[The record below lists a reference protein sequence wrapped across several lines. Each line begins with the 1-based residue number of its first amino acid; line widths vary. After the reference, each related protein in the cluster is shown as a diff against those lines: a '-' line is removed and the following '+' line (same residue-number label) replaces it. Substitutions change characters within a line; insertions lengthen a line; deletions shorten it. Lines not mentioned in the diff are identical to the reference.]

1 MRRGLRMGRDEDSV
15 LELHAETP
23 TLSAPFKMFQNLR
36 EYRHLLRHFISR
48 DLKTRYHGSII
59 GWGWSIAEPL
69 ALTVTFY
76 ILFAILSDSTD
87 PYRPFNILM
96 GILTWSFFAKTLTRG
111 TTSLQ
116 RNSGL
121 IQRIY
126 FPREIYIFSQ
136 TGFQLVQ
143 LLLSMIVIIP
153 LLYHYGLAPTI
164 QILYFPL
171 AVLLI
176 AMFASG
182 LAFFT
187 SIIQTKVRDMEH
199 IVTVALRIGFYLSPV
214 FYNLD
219 MITGGRI
226 PVEYTDLYLYANPMA
241 TYLTMMRC
249 AFTGQPLGIDEFNL
263 AVTISSTVLIYLLG
277 SMYFTRK
284 ERKAVKNL

>member
-1 MRRGLRMGRDEDSV
+1 MGRDEDSV

-36 EYRHLLRHFISR
+36 EYRQLVRHFISR

-87 PYRPFNILM
+87 PYRPFNILI
-96 GILTWSFFAKTLTRG
+96 GILGWTFFSRTLSRG
-111 TTSLQ
+111 TTALQ

-126 FPREIYIFSQ
+126 FPREVFLFSQ
-136 TGFQLVQ
+136 VGYQLVQ
-143 LLLSMIVIIP
+143 MLLSMIVLIP
-153 LLYHYGLAPTI
+153 LLYHYGLIPTQ

-171 AVLLI
+171 AILLI
-176 AMFASG
+176 GMFGIG

-199 IVTVALRIGFYLSPV
+199 IVTVTLRIGFYLTPV

-219 MITGGRI
+219 MITGSRI
-226 PVEYTDLYLYANPMA
+226 PAEYGDIYLYANPMA
-241 TYLTMMRC
+241 TYLTMLRC
-249 AFTGQPLGIDEFNL
+249 AFTGDPLGISSMHL
-263 AVTISSTVLIYLLG
+263 TVTISTTVFIFLLG
-277 SMYFTRK
+277 SMFFMRR

>member
-1 MRRGLRMGRDEDSV
+1 MGRDEDSV

-48 DLKTRYHGSII
+48 DLKTRYPGSII

-87 PYRPFNILM
+87 PYRPFNILV
-96 GILTWSFFAKTLTRG
+96 GILAWTFFSRTFSGG

-126 FPREIYIFSQ
+126 FPREIFLFSGA
-136 TGFQLVQ
+136 GFQLVQ
-143 LLLSMIVIIP
+143 MLLSMIVLIP
-153 LLYHYGLAPTI
+153 LLYHYDLIPTM
-164 QILYFPL
+164 QIT
-171 AVLLI
+171 LLPSRSI
-176 AMFASG
+176 AHWNAWPWIGILHQHRSNPCSG
-182 LAFFT
+182 HGT
-187 SIIQTKVRDMEH
+187 Y
-199 IVTVALRIGFYLSPV
+199 VTVALRIGFYLTPV

-219 MITGGRI
+219 MITQSRI
-226 PVEYTDLYLYANPMA
+226 PAEYSDIYLYTNPMA
-241 TYLTMMRC
+241 TYLTMIRC
-249 AFTGQPLGIDEFNL
+249 AFTGEPLGISNEHL
-263 AVTISSTVLIYLLG
+263 VVTISSTILIFLLG
-277 SMYFTRK
+277 SMFFMRK
-284 ERKAVKNL
+284 ERKAVKNI

>member
-1 MRRGLRMGRDEDSV
+1 V

-59 GWGWSIAEPL
+59 GWGWSIVEPL

-87 PYRPFNILM
+87 PYRPFNILA
-96 GILTWSFFAKTLTRG
+96 GILAWSFFSRTLSRG
-111 TTSLQ
+111 TTALQ

-126 FPREIYIFSQ
+126 FPREVFIFSQ
-136 TGFQLVQ
+136 AGYQLVQ
-143 LLLSMIVIIP
+143 LMLSMVVLIP
-153 LLYHYGLAPTI
+153 LLYHYELMPSLT
-164 QILYFPL
+164 ILYFPL
-171 AVLLI
+171 AILLMGML
-176 AMFASG
+176 AVG

-187 SIIQTKVRDMEH
+187 SIIQTRVRDMEH
-199 IVTVALRIGFYLSPV
+199 IVTVFLRIGFYLTPV
-214 FYNLD
+214 FYTLD
-219 MITGGRI
+219 MITGSRI
-226 PVEYTDLYLYANPMA
+226 PAEYGDIYLYVNPMA
-241 TYLTMMRC
+241 TYITMVRC
-249 AFTGQPLGIDEFNL
+249 AFTGDPLGISSTHL
-263 AVTISSTVLIYLLG
+263 IVTISTTALIFLLG
-277 SMYFTRK
+277 SMYFMRR

>member
-1 MRRGLRMGRDEDSV
+1 MGRDEDSV
-15 LELHAETP
+15 LELHAGTP
-23 TLSAPFKMFQNLR
+23 TLSAPLKMFQNLR
-36 EYRHLLRHFISR
+36 EYHQLVRHFISR

-87 PYRPFNILM
+87 PYRPFNILI
-96 GILTWSFFAKTLTRG
+96 GILSWTFFARTFSRG

-126 FPREIYIFSQ
+126 FPREIFLFSGA
-136 TGFQLVQ
+136 GFQLVQ
-143 LLLSMIVIIP
+143 MLLSMIVLIP
-153 LLYHYGLAPTI
+153 LLYHYNLVPSV

-171 AVLLI
+171 GVLMIGML
-176 AMFASG
+176 ALG

-187 SIIQTKVRDMEH
+187 SIVQTRVRDMEH
-199 IVTVALRIGFYLSPV
+199 IVTVALRIGFYLTPV

-219 MITGGRI
+219 MITQSRI
-226 PVEYTDLYLYANPMA
+226 PAEYSDIYLYLNPMA
-241 TYLTMMRC
+241 TYLTMIRS
-249 AFTGQPLGIDEFNL
+249 AFTGQPLGISNEHL
-263 AVTISSTVLIYLLG
+263 AFTISSTVLIFLLG
-277 SMYFTRK
+277 TMYFIRK
-284 ERKAVKNL
+284 ERKAVKFI

>member
-1 MRRGLRMGRDEDSV
+1 MGRDEDSV
-15 LELHAETP
+15 LELHAETA
-23 TLSAPFKMFQNLR
+23 TLSAPFRMLKNLR
-36 EYRHLLRHFISR
+36 EYRHLMRHFISR

-69 ALTVTFY
+69 ALTITFY

-96 GILTWSFFAKTLTRG
+96 GILAWSFFARTLTRG

-126 FPREIYIFSQ
+126 FPREIFVFSQ
-136 TGFQLVQ
+136 AGFQLVQ

-153 LLYHYGLAPTI
+153 LLYHYELMPTI

-171 AVLLI
+171 AIILMG
-176 AMFASG
+176 MFG
-182 LAFFT
+182 VGIAFFT

-199 IVTVALRIGFYLSPV
+199 IVTVTLRIGFYLSPV

-219 MITGGRI
+219 MITGSRI
-226 PVEYTDLYLYANPMA
+226 PAEYSDIYLYANPLA

-263 AVTISSTVLIYLLG
+263 FVTITTTVVIFLLG
-277 SMYFTRK
+277 SMYFMRK

>member
-1 MRRGLRMGRDEDSV
+1 MGRDEDSV

-23 TLSAPFKMFQNLR
+23 TLSAPFKMLQNLR
-36 EYRHLLRHFISR
+36 EYRQLVRHFISR

-87 PYRPFNILM
+87 PYRPFNILI
-96 GILTWSFFAKTLTRG
+96 GILAWTFFARTLTRG
-111 TTSLQ
+111 TTALQ

-126 FPREIYIFSQ
+126 FPREIFIFSQ
-136 TGFQLVQ
+136 VGFQLVQ
-143 LLLSMIVIIP
+143 LLLSMIVLIP
-153 LLYHYGLAPTI
+153 LLYHYDLMPTTN
-164 QILYFPL
+164 ILYFPL
-171 AVLLI
+171 AILLMGML
-176 AMFASG
+176 AVG

-199 IVTVALRIGFYLSPV
+199 IVTVALRIGFYLTPV

-219 MITGGRI
+219 MITSSRI
-226 PVEYTDLYLYANPMA
+226 PAEYSDIYLYANPMA
-241 TYLTMMRC
+241 TYLTMIRS
-249 AFTGQPLGIDEFNL
+249 AFTGDPLGISSTHL
-263 AVTISSTVLIYLLG
+263 AATISSTVLIFLLG
-277 SMYFTRK
+277 SMFFMRR

>member
-1 MRRGLRMGRDEDSV
+1 MGRDEDSV

-36 EYRHLLRHFISR
+36 EYRHLVRHFISR

-69 ALTVTFY
+69 ALTITFY

-87 PYRPFNILM
+87 PYRPFNILV
-96 GILTWSFFAKTLTRG
+96 GILAWQFFSRTLSRG
-111 TTSLQ
+111 TTALQ

-126 FPREIYIFSQ
+126 FPREVFLFSQ
-136 TGFQLVQ
+136 VGYQLVQ
-143 LLLSMIVIIP
+143 LLLSMIVLVP
-153 LLYHYGLAPTI
+153 LLYHYGLMPSTT
-164 QILYFPL
+164 ILYFPL
-171 AVLLI
+171 AILLMGML
-176 AMFASG
+176 AVG

-199 IVTVALRIGFYLSPV
+199 IVTVVLRIGFYLTPV

-219 MITGGRI
+219 MITGTRV
-226 PVEYTDLYLYANPMA
+226 PAEYSDIYLYANPMA
-241 TYLTMMRC
+241 TYLTMIRS
-249 AFTGQPLGIDEFNL
+249 AFTGDPLGISSTHL
-263 AVTISSTVLIYLLG
+263 AVTISATVLIFLLG
-277 SMYFTRK
+277 SMFFMRR

>member
-1 MRRGLRMGRDEDSV
+1 MGRDEDSV

-23 TLSAPFKMFQNLR
+23 TLSAPLKMFQNLR
-36 EYRHLLRHFISR
+36 EYRHLVRHFISR

-87 PYRPFNILM
+87 PYRPFNILI
-96 GILTWSFFAKTLTRG
+96 GILAWTFFARTLSRG
-111 TTSLQ
+111 TTALQ

-126 FPREIYIFSQ
+126 FPREIFLFSQ
-136 TGFQLVQ
+136 VGYQLVQ
-143 LLLSMIVIIP
+143 LLLSMIVLIP
-153 LLYHYGLAPTI
+153 LLYHYGLMPSVN
-164 QILYFPL
+164 ILYFPL
-171 AVLLI
+171 ALLLMGML
-176 AMFASG
+176 AVG

-199 IVTVALRIGFYLSPV
+199 IVTVALRIGFYLTPV

-219 MITGGRI
+219 MITGSRI
-226 PVEYTDLYLYANPMA
+226 PAEYSDVYLYANPMA
-241 TYLTMMRC
+241 TYLTMIRS
-249 AFTGQPLGIDEFNL
+249 AFTGDPLGISCTHL
-263 AVTISSTVLIYLLG
+263 TVTISTTVLIFLFG
-277 SMYFTRK
+277 SMFFMRR

>member
-1 MRRGLRMGRDEDSV
+1 MGRDEDSV

-36 EYRHLLRHFISR
+36 EYRQLARHFVSR

-69 ALTVTFY
+69 ALTMTFY

-87 PYRPFNILM
+87 PYRPFNILV
-96 GILTWSFFAKTLTRG
+96 GILGWTFFSRTLTRG
-111 TTSLQ
+111 TTALQ

-126 FPREIYIFSQ
+126 FPREIFLFSQ
-136 TGFQLVQ
+136 VGFQLVQ
-143 LLLSMIVIIP
+143 MLLSMIVLIP
-153 LLYHYGLAPTI
+153 LLYHYDLMPT
-164 QILYFPL
+164 QQLVYFPVSIILIGML
-171 AVLLI
+171 AI
-176 AMFASG
+176 G
-182 LAFFT
+182 IAFFT

-199 IVTVALRIGFYLSPV
+199 IVSVALRIGFYLTPV

-219 MITGGRI
+219 MITGNRV
-226 PVEYTDLYLYANPMA
+226 PAEYVGAYLYANPLA
-241 TYLTMMRC
+241 TYLTMLRC
-249 AFTGQPLGIDEFNL
+249 AFTGDPLGISSTHL
-263 AVTISSTVLIYLLG
+263 AVTISSTVLIFLLG
-277 SMYFTRK
+277 SMFFMRR

>member
-1 MRRGLRMGRDEDSV
+1 MGRDEDSV

-23 TLSAPFKMFQNLR
+23 TLSAPFKMLQNLR
-36 EYRHLLRHFISR
+36 EYRQLVRHFISR

-87 PYRPFNILM
+87 PYRPFNILI
-96 GILTWSFFAKTLTRG
+96 GILAWTFFARTLSRG
-111 TTSLQ
+111 TTALQ

-126 FPREIYIFSQ
+126 FPREIFIFSQ
-136 TGFQLVQ
+136 VGFQLVQ
-143 LLLSMIVIIP
+143 LLLSMIVLLP
-153 LLYHYGLAPTI
+153 LLYHYDLMPTTN
-164 QILYFPL
+164 ILYFPL
-171 AVLLI
+171 AILLMGML
-176 AMFASG
+176 AVG

-199 IVTVALRIGFYLSPV
+199 IVTVALRIGFYLTPV

-219 MITGGRI
+219 MITSSRI
-226 PVEYTDLYLYANPMA
+226 PAEYSDIYLYANPMA
-241 TYLTMMRC
+241 TYLTMIRS
-249 AFTGQPLGIDEFNL
+249 AFTGDPLGISSTHL
-263 AVTISSTVLIYLLG
+263 AVTISSTVLIFLLG
-277 SMYFTRK
+277 SMFFMRR

>member
-1 MRRGLRMGRDEDSV
+1 MGRDEDSV
-15 LELHAETP
+15 LELHAGTP
-23 TLSAPFKMFQNLR
+23 TLSAPLKMFQNLR
-36 EYRHLLRHFISR
+36 EYRQLVRHFISR

-87 PYRPFNILM
+87 PYRPFNILI
-96 GILTWSFFAKTLTRG
+96 GILAWTFFARTLSRG
-111 TTSLQ
+111 TTALQ

-126 FPREIYIFSQ
+126 FPREIFIFSQ
-136 TGFQLVQ
+136 VGFQLVQ
-143 LLLSMIVIIP
+143 LLLSMIVLIP
-153 LLYHYGLAPTI
+153 LLYHYDLMPTTN
-164 QILYFPL
+164 ILYFPL
-171 AVLLI
+171 AILLMGML
-176 AMFASG
+176 AVG

-199 IVTVALRIGFYLSPV
+199 IVTVALRIGFYLTPV

-219 MITGGRI
+219 MITGNRI
-226 PVEYTDLYLYANPMA
+226 PAEYSDIYLYANPMA
-241 TYLTMMRC
+241 TYLTMIRS
-249 AFTGQPLGIDEFNL
+249 AFTGDPLGISSTHL
-263 AVTISSTVLIYLLG
+263 AVTISSTVLIFLLG
-277 SMYFTRK
+277 SMFFMRR

>member
-1 MRRGLRMGRDEDSV
+1 MGRDEDSV

-36 EYRHLLRHFISR
+36 EYRQLVRHFISR

-87 PYRPFNILM
+87 PYRPFNILI
-96 GILTWSFFAKTLTRG
+96 GILGWTFFSRTLSRG
-111 TTSLQ
+111 TTALQ

-126 FPREIYIFSQ
+126 FPREVFLFSQ
-136 TGFQLVQ
+136 VGYQLVQ
-143 LLLSMIVIIP
+143 MLLSMIVLIP
-153 LLYHYGLAPTI
+153 LLYHYGLIPTQ

-171 AVLLI
+171 AILLI
-176 AMFASG
+176 GMFGIG

-199 IVTVALRIGFYLSPV
+199 IVTVTLRIGFYLTPV

-219 MITGGRI
+219 MITGSRI
-226 PVEYTDLYLYANPMA
+226 PAEYGDIYLYANPMA
-241 TYLTMMRC
+241 TYLTMLRC
-249 AFTGQPLGIDEFNL
+249 AFTGDPLGISSMHL
-263 AVTISSTVLIYLLG
+263 TVTISTTVLIFLLG
-277 SMYFTRK
+277 TMFFMRK

>member
-1 MRRGLRMGRDEDSV
+1 MGGDEDSV
-15 LELHAETP
+15 LEMHAETP
-23 TLSAPFKMFQNLR
+23 TLSAPFKMLKNLL
-36 EYRHLLRHFISR
+36 EYRHLMRHFISR

-69 ALTVTFY
+69 ALTITFY

-87 PYRPFNILM
+87 PYRPFNILI
-96 GILTWSFFAKTLTRG
+96 GILAWTFFSRTLTRG
-111 TTSLQ
+111 TISIQ

-126 FPREIYIFSQ
+126 FPREIFLFSGA
-136 TGFQLVQ
+136 GFQLVQ
-143 LLLSMIVIIP
+143 MLLSMIVLVP
-153 LLYHYGLAPTI
+153 LLYHYGLIPTI

-176 AMFASG
+176 GMLAIG

-187 SIIQTKVRDMEH
+187 SIIQTRVRDMEH
-199 IVTVALRIGFYLSPV
+199 IVTVALRIGFYMTPV

-219 MITGGRI
+219 MITKSRI
-226 PVEYTDLYLYANPMA
+226 PVEYSDIYLYANPMA
-241 TYLTMMRC
+241 TYLTMIRC
-249 AFTGQPLGIDEFNL
+249 AFTGESLGIDTPHL
-263 AVTISSTVLIYLLG
+263 IVTITTTVLIFLLG

-284 ERKAVKNL
+284 ERKAVKNI

>member
-1 MRRGLRMGRDEDSV
+1 MGRDEDSV

-36 EYRHLLRHFISR
+36 EYRQLVRHFISR

-69 ALTVTFY
+69 ALTATFY

-87 PYRPFNILM
+87 PYRPFNILI
-96 GILTWSFFAKTLTRG
+96 GILGWTFFSRTLTRC
-111 TTSLQ
+111 TTALQ

-126 FPREIYIFSQ
+126 FPREVFLFSQ
-136 TGFQLVQ
+136 GGFQLVQ
-143 LLLSMIVIIP
+143 MLLSMIVLIP
-153 LLYHYGLAPTI
+153 LLYHYGLIPTQ

-171 AVLLI
+171 AILLI
-176 AMFASG
+176 GMFGIG

-199 IVTVALRIGFYLSPV
+199 IVTVTLRIGFYLTPV

-219 MITGGRI
+219 MITGSRV
-226 PVEYTDLYLYANPMA
+226 PAEYGDVYLYANPMA
-241 TYLTMMRC
+241 TYLTMLRC
-249 AFTGQPLGIDEFNL
+249 AFTGDPLGISSMHL
-263 AVTISSTVLIYLLG
+263 TVTISTTVLIFLLG
-277 SMYFTRK
+277 SMFFMRR